1 MFPTFAPMIVH
12 LICGAEAGRRL
23 TDAVGAEESLSGP
36 VFTLLDRLHHGPLQ
50 RAEGTSFAQLRTA
63 YWNALD
69 GTPESDSEKVPPAA
83 QDEEKVLEAFNLL
96 QKYPA
101 AQVWFWMA
109 PHAADVTAYY
119 FLLRYLHKH
128 TGRFFLLHIAGLPFL
143 NEEGKVFFPQSFGE
157 LSQRE
162 FLKARRLARPVSPA
176 EAELDREVWPQIA
189 APESAYRI
197 LEGGKKL
204 RTLPADAFDKAIL
217 ETLGTDFTKASRLL
231 QNLAKQKLPTEEPA
245 LRFRI
250 QQLAAGGALQLKGD
264 PTRPTREWEVALPAI
279 PENTAEN
286 NP

>member
-1 MFPTFAPMIVH
+1 MIVH

-23 TDAVGAEESLSGP
+23 SEAVEEAEGLAGP

-50 RAEGTSFAQLRTA
+50 RVEGGSFAQLRAA
-63 YWNALD
+63 YWNTVEGGGETQPDTL
-69 GTPESDSEKVPPAA
+69 PAA
-83 QDEEKVLEAFNLL
+83 VRDEEKVIEAANLL
-96 QKYPA
+96 QKHPA
-101 AQVWFWMA
+101 AQIWFWMA

-128 TGRFFLLHIAGLPFL
+128 LGRFYLLNIAGLPFL
-143 NEEGKVFFPQSFGE
+143 TEEGKVFFPQSFGE
-157 LSQRE
+157 LAQRE

-176 EAELDREVWPQIA
+176 EAELDSEVWPKLA

-204 RTLPADAFDKAIL
+204 RALPADAFDSAIL
-217 ETLGTDFTKASRLL
+217 SALDSEFGKASKVL
-231 QNLAKQKLPTEEPA
+231 QTLAKQKLPTDETA

-264 PTRPTREWEVALPAI
+264 PTRPAREWEVALPQ
-279 PENTAEN
+279 TAESISTKT
-286 NP
+286 PHE